1 MGTKTDLDTTFDKY
15 FSNTFKKL
23 NLEQFSE
30 YSSGMGAV
38 RYFKNEYLKI
48 QLVNDRG
55 IIDLMITNNESEDF
69 RDAEL
74 IFNWLTIEKTDV
86 KSITKADRK
95 KILTTR
101 SGFLEQN
108 NSLEIFYSEIIKKF
122 NRKNFKQTLKT
133 LNQLG
138 SERMKYYELK

>member
-1 MGTKTDLDTTFDKY
+1 
-15 FSNTFKKL
+15 L
-23 NLEQFSE
+23 NNSQNIQVEWVLCGIS
-30 YSSGMGAV
+30 
-38 RYFKNEYLKI
+38 KNEYLKI